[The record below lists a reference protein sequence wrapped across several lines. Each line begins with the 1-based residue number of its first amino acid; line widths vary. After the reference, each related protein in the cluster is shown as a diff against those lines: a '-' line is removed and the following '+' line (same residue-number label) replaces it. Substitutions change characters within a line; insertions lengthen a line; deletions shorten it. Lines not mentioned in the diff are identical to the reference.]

1 MLDKKQEYI
10 AEALDEIRDAYID
23 EAVTFTKA
31 ATTAIVS
38 MEEVEKQK
46 KNRRFT
52 RVFGTLVACMAV
64 AIALGTYQQFG
75 QGYGSSEPA
84 GGAGMNMSQE
94 VGDIEGTTDGAVE
107 GTDGAPGVTED
118 MGTDPGN
125 KGDSVGSGSE
135 SAGCGDGSAIPEG
148 LEVPEDLL
156 ITSTNKPGNLESA
169 VLKGMIDELEIVRAT
184 DATYI
189 VVSVRAT
196 EVLDGDVQVGMVYD
210 IWIPA
215 DVDYDYTAEK
225 YLATLE
231 EGKKKRTEYIFTPY
245 FSIEYERLQA
255 YRKDGD

>member
-31 ATTAIVS
+31 VTTAIVS

-46 KNRRFT
+46 KKRRFT
-52 RVFGTLVACMAV
+52 SVFGTLVACMAV

-94 VGDIEGTTDGAVE
+94 VGDAEGTTDGAIE
-107 GTDGAPGVTED
+107 GTDGAPGATED
-118 MGTDPGN
+118 LGADPGN
-125 KGDSVGSGSE
+125 KGDGVGN
-135 SAGCGDGSAIPEG
+135 AIPEG
-148 LEVPEDLL
+148 LEVPEELI
-156 ITSTNKPGNLESA
+156 ITSTDKPGNLESA
-169 VLKGMIDELEIVRAT
+169 VLKGMIDVLEIVRAT

-189 VVSVRAT
+189 VVSLRAT
-196 EVLDGDVQVGMVYD
+196 EVLDGDLEVGMVYD

-231 EGKKKRTEYIFTPY
+231 EGKKNRTEYIFTPY

-255 YRKDGD
+255 YRKDGY

>member
-10 AEALDEIRDAYID
+10 AEALDEIRDEYID

-31 ATTAIVS
+31 VTTAIVS

-46 KNRRFT
+46 KNRTFT

-75 QGYGSSEPA
+75 RGYGSSEPA
-84 GGAGMNMSQE
+84 GGSGMNMSQE
-94 VGDIEGTTDGAVE
+94 VNDTEGTTDGAVE
-107 GTDGAPGVTED
+107 GIDGAPEATED
-118 MGTDPGN
+118 VGADPGN
-125 KGDSVGSGSE
+125 KGDGVGIGSGSV
-135 SAGCGDGSAIPEG
+135 GCSDGNAIPEG
-148 LEVPEDLL
+148 LEIPEELL
-156 ITSTNKPGNLESA
+156 ITSTEKPGNLESA
-169 VLKGMIDELEIVRAT
+169 VLKGMVDELEIVRAT

-189 VVSVRAT
+189 VVSVRTT
-196 EVLDGDVQVGMVYD
+196 EVLDGDAQVGMVYD

-231 EGKKKRTEYIFTPY
+231 EGKKNRTEYIFTPY
-245 FSIEYERLQA
+245 IGEEDGRFIA
-255 YRKDGD
+255 YRKD